1 MSALGLLILNTY
13 KEVNLNP
20 GKALIHMIA
29 AALYKDDLLNI
40 HRYRLPPF
48 RLHM

>member
-1 MSALGLLILNTY
+1 MRVLGLLILNTC
-13 KEVNLNP
+13 KEVSLNP
-20 GKALIHMIA
+20 GKPLIYMIA
-29 AALYKDDLLNI
+29 AALYKDDLLDI